1 MSSQWTTWILIVATV
16 AWLLLLRRLDLLLVV
31 APAAAVLSYATARLR
46 KSRQNRM

>member
-1 MSSQWTTWILIVATV
+1 MNSPWTTWILIVATF

-31 APAAAVLSYATARLR
+31 APAATVLSYATARLR

>member
-1 MSSQWTTWILIVATV
+1 MTSHWTTWILIGATI

-31 APAAAVLSYATARLR
+31 APAAAVLSYATARMR

>member
-1 MSSQWTTWILIVATV
+1 MNSQWTTWILIVATV
-16 AWLLLLRRLDLLLVV
+16 AWLLLLRWLDLLLVV